1 MFAIGNRVE
10 RNPLT
15 WVYGNQDGG
24 AGSLGTVDTVT
35 HHPTVKQ
42 VVSVTWDK
50 GGMRSSYQYHHQHL
64 QVTNQSEKVEV
75 KEEVG
80 EILEY
85 RRRNLAIYE
94 NMAFTDFTI
103 TCKTKGEEHKFPCHK
118 ANIAAASGHFAR
130 MFESG
135 MTEVSNAE
143 VEIQGYARDE
153 VEHFIKYLYVPK
165 MDREV
170 LEKSAIKFLKISD
183 QYDVSELKA
192 DVIVFLES
200 KLKKDTVLD
209 IVLAAHSYNAPEL
222 KTAAIKF
229 IVKNKVEKDSWEEW
243 RLALKDHNDLLLD
256 IFFAFC

>member
-1 MFAIGNRVE
+1 MVAIGNRVGVV
-10 RNPLT
+10 RNSLT
-15 WVYGNQDGG
+15 WNYGNQDGG
-24 AGSLGTVDTVT
+24 AGNLGTVDRVD
-35 HHPTVKQ
+35 HHPSEKQ
-42 VVSVTWDK
+42 VVWVTWDK
-50 GGMRSSYQYHHQHL
+50 GGLRSSYYQKHL
-64 QVTNQSEKVEV
+64 HVLVVEG

-85 RRRNLAIYE
+85 RRRNLAVYE

-118 ANIAAASGHFAR
+118 AIIAAASGHFAR

-143 VEIQGYARDE
+143 VEIQGYSIVQ

-170 LEKSAIKFLKISD
+170 LEKSAIKFLKMAD

-192 DVIVFLES
+192 DVADFLES
-200 KLKKDTVLD
+200 KLKDTVLD
-209 IVLAAHSYNAPEL
+209 IVLAAHSYNAPKL
-222 KTAAIKF
+222 KNAAIKF

-243 RLALKDHNDLLLD
+243 RLALEDHNDLLLD